1 MDQDMKEIMLLA
13 ESMVLVLING
23 MMEVNTLVNGKKI
36 KSQELEYMYGM
47 MVENMKANTRMIKSM
62 ALVFIHGLMVVAM
75 KVTGS
80 KASNMV

>member
-1 MDQDMKEIMLLA
+1 MEENMKE
-13 ESMVLVLING
+13 NG
-23 MMEVNTLVNGKKI
+23 EITTWK
-36 KSQELEYMYGM
+36 ELEYMYGM

>member
-36 KSQELEYMYGM
+36 KSQELEFTLG
-47 MVENMKANTRMIKSM
+47 
-62 ALVFIHGLMVVAM
+62 
-75 KVTGS
+75 
-80 KASNMV
+80 